1 METDK
6 KLKKKSSVEK
16 NLKIPNPKYE
26 KKKISKSQNKQK
38 EEEKK
43 FSSEKL
49 TQLNK
54 DKNIQKEKENRIIN
68 KKLYEE
74 INNESKIKQAKLNN
88 SYSHSKTNLTKL
100 NLEKQTT
107 NTTKFTEKKTH
118 NILKEN
124 GILDAYK
131 YLIINLCKNGLPKG
145 NLFEYSAYIRKKYE
159 KKWKEK

>member
-26 KKKISKSQNKQK
+26 KKIISKSQNKQK
-38 EEEKK
+38 EEEN
-43 FSSEKL
+43 SSEKF

-54 DKNIQKEKENRIIN
+54 DKNIKKEIENKIIN

-107 NTTKFTEKKTH
+107 NTTKFTEKKNT
-118 NILKEN
+118 
-124 GILDAYK
+124 
-131 YLIINLCKNGLPKG
+131 
-145 NLFEYSAYIRKKYE
+145 
-159 KKWKEK
+159 